1 MKIFVFISIL
11 ALMGTQSVYG
21 KDTEAGGAESQ
32 KSLVQNIN
40 TSDYSLKANESLKKP
55 IKKWR
60 YMTGGV
66 LATYPALLYLTTL
79 SIFGLDFDPDAHKA
93 LFYITIPGLYGIPRV
108 VQGRY
113 WPMGLVFTAIQ
124 GVAGLTLY
132 IAHMKPIV
140 HKTSHGGKY
149 GLSLAPINF
158 TLELTLTSV
167 LIASAIW
174 QAVDAWILSDSY
186 ELAEKSSWGI
196 TPTYSYNPDTNS
208 NAYGL
213 ALQYM
218 W

>member
-60 YMTGGV
+60 YITGGV
-66 LATYPALLYLTTL
+66 LATSAPIFLLASVVAGAHSFGQAQIGGSKYA
-79 SIFGLDFDPDAHKA
+79 SIFLERLAYSF
-93 LFYITIPGLYGIPRV
+93 LFATIPGSSGIPRA

-113 WPMGLVFTAIQ
+113 WSMGLVFTAIQ
-124 GVAGLTLY
+124 GASILY
-132 IAHMKPIV
+132 TTYAAVKEFP
-140 HKTSHGGKY
+140 SLR
-149 GLSLAPINF
+149 LSLT
-158 TLELTLTSV
+158 TLSLFL
-167 LIASAIW
+167 ASAIW
-174 QAVDAWILSDSY
+174 QAADAWILSDSY
-186 ELAEKSSWGI
+186 ELAEKSNWGL
-196 TPTYSYNPDTNS
+196 TPTYSYNKDTGS

-213 ALQYM
+213 ALQYLY
-218 W
+218 

>member
-1 MKIFVFISIL
+1 MKKKYFLIL
-11 ALMGTQSVYG
+11 ALMGTQSVFG
-21 KDTEAGGAESQ
+21 KEHSETGGAESKKQ
-32 KSLVQNIN
+32 LIHNIN
-40 TSDYSLKANESLKKP
+40 TSDYSLKTNESLKKP
-55 IKKWR
+55 IAKWR

-66 LATYPALLYLTTL
+66 LATYPALFYLTTL
-79 SIFGLDFDPDAHKA
+79 SIFGLDFDSLAKDI

-124 GVAGLTLY
+124 GMAGLTLY
-132 IAHMKPIV
+132 ISTDRRVEFDKR
-140 HKTSHGGKY
+140 KL
-149 GLSLAPINF
+149 LSLSQEFEFALI
-158 TLELTLTSV
+158 SA

-174 QAVDAWILSDSY
+174 QAADAWILSDSY

-196 TPTYSYNPDTNS
+196 TPTYSYNKDTGS